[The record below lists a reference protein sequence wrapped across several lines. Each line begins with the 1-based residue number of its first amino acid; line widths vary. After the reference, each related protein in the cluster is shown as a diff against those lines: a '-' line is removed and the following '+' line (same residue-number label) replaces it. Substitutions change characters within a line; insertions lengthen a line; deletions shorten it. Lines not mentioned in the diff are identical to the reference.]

1 MTKIEK
7 IISAAVL
14 IIFIF
19 CGLGYSQDEKD
30 AVKQYIVS
38 VNPILTNVQ
47 ITSRNISLK
56 LVTLQPAAKQMREY
70 IGKLKA
76 IKPPVFME
84 RQHKMILLSI
94 YKMRAGFYLLS
105 KGDRISS
112 IPLVRRGAEL
122 FKISLKDIVA
132 FAKKEG
138 LIKEGEAK

>member
-19 CGLGYSQDEKD
+19 CGLGYSQDKKEE
-30 AVKQYIVS
+30 VKQYIVS

-47 ITSRNISLK
+47 TTSRNISLK
-56 LVTLQPAAKQMREY
+56 LITLQPAAKQMREY

-94 YKMRAGFYLLS
+94 HEMRAGFYLLS
-105 KGDRISS
+105 KGDRINS
-112 IPLVRRGAEL
+112 IPLVKRGAEL
-122 FKISLKDIVA
+122 FKISLKDIVD
-132 FAKKEG
+132 FARKEG
-138 LIKEGEAK
+138 LIKEGEPK